1 MRRNGPSPLDLIW
14 REERDILEQ
23 LSSFRHIRQ
32 RRVGMTDLPEKRWVD
47 VFDAALKTSLEQH
60 QEVLLSCLAQKSRA
74 LAEVQER
81 IRGGGYGIC
90 AACGRRIPPRRLK
103 ALPTATLCVACQERR
118 ETAYVAA

>member
-14 REERDILEQ
+14 REERD
-23 LSSFRHIRQ
+23 
-32 RRVGMTDLPEKRWVD
+32 V
-47 VFDAALKTSLEQH
+47 LEQH

-74 LAEVQER
+74 LAEAQER